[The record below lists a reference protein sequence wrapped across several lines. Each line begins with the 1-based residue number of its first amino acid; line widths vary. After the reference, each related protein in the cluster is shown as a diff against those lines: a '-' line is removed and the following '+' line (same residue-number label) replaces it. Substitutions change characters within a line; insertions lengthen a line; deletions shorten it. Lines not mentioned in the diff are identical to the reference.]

1 MAQFDLHRNKGPRKD
16 TIPYVVVVQSSLFD
30 GYRRRVVVPLVRKSA
45 LGAGMAGTRMN
56 PSFKVRGTTV
66 VLHPLDMV
74 SVALEQLGEPVGSLA
89 EHGQAITDALDEMFT
104 RAWN

>member
-1 MAQFDLHRNKGPRKD
+1 MPQFDLHRNKGPRKD
-16 TIPYVVVVQSSLFD
+16 TVPYVVVVQSSLFD

-45 LGAGMAGTRMN
+45 LGSGMADTRMN
-56 PSFKVRGTTV
+56 PSFLVRGDTV

-74 SVALEQLGEPVGSLA
+74 SVALEQLGEKAGSLA
-89 EHGQAITDALDEMFT
+89 DHGQMITDALDEVFT